1 MSFTRGLRHLALRVT
16 DLKRCRAFYQDLF
29 GMHEVWQPD
38 ADNLYVSSGV
48 DNLALHQVPA
58 SEVEACRRSGG
69 QRLDHFGFL
78 MDSPESVD
86 RFFARVEHDLERY
99 GGKLVQ
105 RPKRHRDDS
114 YSFYLSDPDGNVV
127 QVLYEPTISAIEFIS
142 REQD

>member
-1 MSFTRGLRHLALRVT
+1 MSLTRGLRHLALRVT
-16 DLKRCRAFYQDLF
+16 DLKRSRAFYEDLF
-29 GMHEVWQPD
+29 GLHEVWQPD

-58 SEVEACRRSGG
+58 SETEAYRAAGT

-86 RFFARVEHDLERY
+86 SLFARVEKDLERY

-105 RPKRHRDDS
+105 KPKRHRDDS
-114 YSFYLSDPDGNVV
+114 YSFYVSDPDGNVI
-127 QVLYEPTISAIEFIS
+127 QVLFEPTISALEFVS
-142 REQD
+142 RTQD